1 LIRKQTEADKFLG
14 LQKKLLSKETMV
26 IVKLMG
32 GLGNQMFQYA
42 LGRSLS
48 LHHNVDFKM
57 DTSFLLDRTPRSK
70 DIVIRDYDL
79 SIFNIVENFAT
90 AAEVQRLKKKVLNN
104 KRVDLLTKKIL
115 GINRTYIK
123 EPHFHFCPEI
133 FSQGPNIYLDG
144 YWQTEK
150 YFLNCKEAIR
160 NDFTFRKP
168 PGKNI
173 LELLNKI
180 NECNAVCVNVRRGDF
195 LVNSY
200 HGAISTDYYE
210 RGASIVR
217 EKISN
222 VHFFVFSDDIE
233 WCQQNLKLPDT
244 TTYVTHEYAGGKF
257 SDYLRLMI
265 HCKHFIIPNSTFGW
279 WSAWLNNNDDKIVIA
294 PEKWFGSGPKD
305 TQDIIPDDW
314 IKI

>member
-1 LIRKQTEADKFLG
+1 
-14 LQKKLLSKETMV
+14 MV

-42 LGRSLS
+42 LARSLS

-57 DTSFLLDRTPRSK
+57 DSSFLLDRTSNSK

-90 AAEVQRLKKKVLNN
+90 LEEVQKLKKKIFNN
-104 KRVDLLTKKIL
+104 KRVDLLTKKVLSIK
-115 GINRTYIK
+115 RTYVK
-123 EPHFHFCPEI
+123 EPHFHFFPEI
-133 FSQGPNIYLDG
+133 FTLGPDIYLDG

-150 YFLNCKEAIR
+150 YFLNYENTIR
-160 NDFTFRKP
+160 KDFTFKNP

-173 LELLNKI
+173 PELLNKI
-180 NECNAVCVNVRRGDF
+180 KDCNAVCVNVRRGDF

-210 RGASIVR
+210 RGASIIR
-217 EKISN
+217 EKIGN
-222 VHFFVFSDDIE
+222 LHFFIFSDDIK
-233 WCQQNLKLPDT
+233 WCQQNLKFSDA
-244 TTYVTHEYAGGKF
+244 TTYVTHEYAGEKF
-257 SDYLRLMI
+257 SDYLRSMI

-279 WSAWLNNNDDKIVIA
+279 WAAWLNNNDDKIVIA
-294 PEKWFGSGPKD
+294 PQTWFGSGPKD
-305 TQDIIPDDW
+305 TQDIIPDNW